1 MSILKDYNQ
10 VNRNFSLK
18 PRGKLS
24 SSLTEKKKSRND
36 VYQGMKSLSRF
47 GVVERRGS
55 MGKGVVDEGKDGKCR
70 VESNS
75 GSKCNKVDT
84 KEINSSCLTV

>member
-10 VNRNFSLK
+10 INRNFSLK

-36 VYQGMKSLSRF
+36 MYQGMKSVSRF
-47 GVVERRGS
+47 GVVERRNSSVKGS
-55 MGKGVVDEGKDGKCR
+55 CDEGKDGKCH

-75 GSKCNKVDT
+75 CSKRNKAD
-84 KEINSSCLTV
+84 KK

>member
-1 MSILKDYNQ
+1 MSILKDYNE
-10 VNRNFSLK
+10 VSRNFSLK

-36 VYQGMKSLSRF
+36 VYQGMKSVSRF
-47 GVVERRGS
+47 GVVERRNS
-55 MGKGVVDEGKDGKCR
+55 MVKGTVDEVKDGKCHLD
-70 VESNS
+70 SNS

-84 KEINSSCLTV
+84 KEINTSCLTV